1 MRSYMKQI
9 GSIKSIIVVAS
20 PNVQENFKL
29 QLFDPSKLE
38 LVDGFWNSKNC
49 LENVFLNEV
58 NPMKAKNISKEKII
72 SDIQKI
78 INNYYS
84 FYGYTEFAN
93 LIIKNSNIDS
103 NLVKNREKYIRKQL
117 NQIYSGRL
125 LIIDEVHNIRIS
137 DDNKDK
143 RVAQQLFKLVSEVNN
158 LRLLL
163 LSATPLYNTYKE
175 IIWLMNIMNL
185 NDNRSITYIKDIFD
199 KDGTFKID
207 SDGKELGKK
216 LLKEKLIGYVSYVRG
231 DNPYSFPYRIWP
243 YDFNRQKNINLSK
256 YPTMQIDGKSIQIG
270 IQHLS
275 IYMNS
280 ISEYQQTGYNLILNK
295 LRKNE
300 NLEEEL
306 RKVDETGS
314 LGYVQLQRPIEAL
327 NIVYP
332 NESIDILIASG
343 DNDSI
348 QEREISDFVGKN
360 GLLNVMTLKESFTP
374 PIKSDFEYKD
384 LNSYGRI
391 FSREN
396 IGKYSNKIK
405 NICDSVINSDGII
418 LIYSQYLDGGLI
430 PVALALE
437 EMGFTRY
444 GDTPSLFKS
453 KPIDN
458 LDLATYTNTSG
469 YNTKPAK
476 YTMIVGDTRL
486 TLKANKN
493 NDLKALMG
501 SKNKNGEIIK
511 VVLISQAGSEG
522 IDFKNIRQIHVLEP
536 WYNLSRIE
544 QIIGRGVRNC
554 SHKEL
559 DFVKRNVQIFLHGS
573 QVEDEN
579 EEAADLYIYRL
590 AELKAIKI
598 GVINR
603 MLKEIAIDCIL
614 NKEQLNFTEEN
625 LNQSV
630 KQTLSNRK
638 VIDYSVGDKPY
649 SAQCD
654 YMDSCL
660 YKCKPNNSIEKIN
673 ELTYGKT
680 FAENNNEA
688 IIQRVMSI
696 FKERH
701 FYEKAELIKSININK
716 EYPLLQIY
724 SSLDELI
731 NNDNIFITDR
741 YGRNGKLVN
750 VDEYY
755 FFQPIEISNKNISIY
770 ERSIP
775 IPFKN
780 EKITYIIK
788 DKLIPIQ
795 ANNDSKI
802 SSVNPEFFKEGKE
815 LLDIM
820 NDNYKTSYSKQILV
834 RGEDDWYKYA
844 SITIKELENEGIP
857 SNIIEDV
864 FISHLIEMNIF
875 TSQINILNYLFNNE
889 LNSFQEK
896 IKSYFE
902 KRVLIENKL
911 TGLVLQNQGKE
922 ELIILEKTNLWALA
936 KPEDYND
943 LSELIKK
950 NLVPIS
956 DLNNIVGFISYFK
969 DNYMIYKV
977 KQLNKK
983 RNKGAR
989 CDQSGKSDTIKLL
1002 NEITES
1008 EKYNATNTKGTNQK
1022 QLCVLQEFLLRIY
1035 DYQNKKGKR
1044 WFLDPSE
1051 SVLINIEKVEV

>member
-1 MRSYMKQI
+1 
-9 GSIKSIIVVAS
+9 
-20 PNVQENFKL
+20 
-29 QLFDPSKLE
+29 
-38 LVDGFWNSKNC
+38 
-49 LENVFLNEV
+49 
-58 NPMKAKNISKEKII
+58 
-72 SDIQKI
+72 
-78 INNYYS
+78 
-84 FYGYTEFAN
+84 
-93 LIIKNSNIDS
+93 
-103 NLVKNREKYIRKQL
+103 
-117 NQIYSGRL
+117 
-125 LIIDEVHNIRIS
+125 
-137 DDNKDK
+137 
-143 RVAQQLFKLVSEVNN
+143 
-158 LRLLL
+158 
-163 LSATPLYNTYKE
+163 
-175 IIWLMNIMNL
+175 
-185 NDNRSITYIKDIFD
+185 
-199 KDGTFKID
+199 
-207 SDGKELGKK
+207 
-216 LLKEKLIGYVSYVRG
+216 
-231 DNPYSFPYRIWP
+231 
-243 YDFNRQKNINLSK
+243 
-256 YPTMQIDGKSIQIG
+256 
-270 IQHLS
+270 
-275 IYMNS
+275 
-280 ISEYQQTGYNLILNK
+280 
-295 LRKNE
+295 
-300 NLEEEL
+300 
-306 RKVDETGS
+306 
-314 LGYVQLQRPIEAL
+314 
-327 NIVYP
+327 
-332 NESIDILIASG
+332 
-343 DNDSI
+343 
-348 QEREISDFVGKN
+348 
-360 GLLNVMTLKESFTP
+360 
-374 PIKSDFEYKD
+374 
-384 LNSYGRI
+384 
-391 FSREN
+391 
-396 IGKYSNKIK
+396 
-405 NICDSVINSDGII
+405 
-418 LIYSQYLDGGLI
+418 
-430 PVALALE
+430 
-437 EMGFTRY
+437 
-444 GDTPSLFKS
+444 
-453 KPIDN
+453 
-458 LDLATYTNTSG
+458 
-469 YNTKPAK
+469 
-476 YTMIVGDTRL
+476 
-486 TLKANKN
+486 
-493 NDLKALMG
+493 
-501 SKNKNGEIIK
+501 
-511 VVLISQAGSEG
+511 
-522 IDFKNIRQIHVLEP
+522 
-536 WYNLSRIE
+536 
-544 QIIGRGVRNC
+544 
-554 SHKEL
+554 
-559 DFVKRNVQIFLHGS
+559 
-573 QVEDEN
+573 
-579 EEAADLYIYRL
+579 
-590 AELKAIKI
+590 
-598 GVINR
+598 
-603 MLKEIAIDCIL
+603 
-614 NKEQLNFTEEN
+614 
-625 LNQSV
+625 
-630 KQTLSNRK
+630 
-638 VIDYSVGDKPY
+638 
-649 SAQCD
+649 
-654 YMDSCL
+654 MDSCL